1 MSQAR
6 SATAAPSV
14 AIVGAT
20 GIVGEVLLR
29 VLEERAFPLREL
41 RPLASARSAGSLLR
55 FRGADVRVV
64 EATAANLAGA
74 DLVFFAAE
82 GALSRELAPAAVKG
96 GAVVIDKSGTWRLD
110 PTVPLVVPEVNAAA
124 LAAHRGIIACP
135 NCTTV
140 GFVQALEPLRRA
152 AGLRHV
158 TVVTL
163 QSASGAGRA
172 GLEALEGVPN
182 AAFPRSLPGNV
193 IPQCESFRDDG
204 YTTEEMKLQDETR
217 KILGLPEL
225 PVTMTCVR
233 VPVAV
238 GHAAAILVETERD
251 LTPAAAE
258 EALRAQ
264 PGVIVHSGT
273 DYPTPLEIAGRDEV
287 FIGRIRRD
295 PTHPRRLWLW
305 QASDNLR
312 KGAATNAVQIA
323 EELLHA
329 GKFSSA
335 RVAGR

>member
-1 MSQAR
+1 M
-6 SATAAPSV
+6 
-14 AIVGAT
+14 
-20 GIVGEVLLR
+20 LLR

-41 RPLASARSAGSLLR
+41 RPLASARSAGRGLQ
-55 FRGADVRVV
+55 FRGAEVKIL
-64 EATAANLAGA
+64 EATAANLAGV

-82 GALSRELAPAAVKG
+82 SVLSRELAPAAAAA

-124 LAAHRGIIACP
+124 LTGHRGIIAGP

-140 GFVQALEPLRRA
+140 AFVQALEPLRRA
-152 AGLRHV
+152 AGLKHV
-158 TVVTL
+158 MVVTL

-172 GLEALEGVPN
+172 GLDALEGADN

-193 IPQCESFRDDG
+193 IPQCETFRDDG
-204 YTTEEMKLQDETR
+204 YTTEEVKLQDEAR
-217 KILGLPEL
+217 KILGLPDL
-225 PVTMTCVR
+225 QVTMTCVR

-251 LTPAAAE
+251 LSPAAAE

-273 DYPTPLEIAGRDEV
+273 DYPTPIEIAGRDEV

-323 EELLHA
+323 EALLPI
-329 GKFSSA
+329 
-335 RVAGR
+335 

>member
-1 MSQAR
+1 M
-6 SATAAPSV
+6 
-14 AIVGAT
+14 GAT
-20 GIVGEVLLR
+20 GLVGEVLLR
-29 VLEERAFPLREL
+29 VLEERSFPLREL
-41 RPLASARSAGSLLR
+41 RPLASARSAGSVLR
-55 FRGADVRVV
+55 YCGSEVRVR
-64 EATAANLAGA
+64 EANAANLAGA

-82 GALSRELAPAAVKG
+82 GALSRELAPVAVKG

-110 PTVPLVVPEVNAAA
+110 PAVPLVVPEVNAAA
-124 LAAHRGIIACP
+124 LAGHRGIVACP

-152 AGLRHV
+152 AGLKHV

-172 GLEALEGVPN
+172 GLEALEGAEN
-182 AAFPRSLPGNV
+182 GAFPRTLPGNV

-204 YTTEEMKLQDETR
+204 YTTEEVKLHEETR

-238 GHAAAILVETERD
+238 CHAAAILVETERD
-251 LTPAAAE
+251 LSPAAAE

-305 QASDNLR
+305 QCSDNLR

-323 EELLHA
+323 ERLFVQ
-329 GKFSSA
+329 GWN
-335 RVAGR
+335 